1 MSTTVDFSKA
11 PENHTI
17 SLAIEKQET
26 AEDASYRRWKDK
38 VIFVVALA
46 VLVVAFLTCLG
57 VLVLGPQPAD
67 EKKIW
72 AGVLASLVTG
82 VLGYALGKK

>member
-1 MSTTVDFSKA
+1 MSTVDFSA
-11 PENHTI
+11 PPANHKM
-17 SLAIEKQET
+17 SLAIDKEET
-26 AEDASYRRWKDK
+26 PEDAKHRRWKDK